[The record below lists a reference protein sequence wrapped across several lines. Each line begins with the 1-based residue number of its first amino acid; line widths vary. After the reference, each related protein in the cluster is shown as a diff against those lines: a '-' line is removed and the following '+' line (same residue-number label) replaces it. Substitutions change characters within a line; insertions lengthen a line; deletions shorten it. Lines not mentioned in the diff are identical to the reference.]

1 MPKTLP
7 QRIVFTIVMATIMV
21 YGMIVYN
28 VALNTG
34 GVTNAT
40 FGMALHEMPIM
51 VPVAFVL
58 EFFVVEKLATALAF
72 TFMRPTDRP
81 QFITYAISLMIVCI
95 MCPVMSLV
103 ATLLFKEPS
112 FGTWV
117 HTWGCNFPMALCWQ
131 MFYCGPLSRFIFRA
145 IFRRNSTKAN
155 PARYPHK
162 QAACLFYRVASP
174 PKLFE
179 QIPCFCLTT
188 PAGVCYY
195 IFDD

>member
-7 QRIVFTIVMATIMV
+7 ERIFFTIVMAAIMV

-28 VALNTG
+28 VALNTN

-40 FGMALHEMPIM
+40 FVMALHEMPIM

-58 EFFVVEKLATALAF
+58 EFFVVEKLATELAF
-72 TFMRPTDRP
+72 LFMRPTDRP

-112 FGTWV
+112 FGV
-117 HTWGCNFPMALCWQ
+117 CKK
-131 MFYCGPLSRFIFRA
+131 I
-145 IFRRNSTKAN
+145 
-155 PARYPHK
+155 
-162 QAACLFYRVASP
+162 
-174 PKLFE
+174 
-179 QIPCFCLTT
+179 
-188 PAGVCYY
+188 PAGSNPRGFSVSKRGRGRGRAEDLRAVYSMELKNNR
-195 IFDD
+195 

>member
-7 QRIVFTIVMATIMV
+7 EKIIFTIIMAAIMV

-28 VALNTG
+28 VALATG

-72 TFMRPTDRP
+72 TFMKPTDRP

-95 MCPVMSLV
+95 MCPVMSLI
-103 ATLLFKEPS
+103 ATLLFKAPS
-112 FGTWV
+112 FAEWI
-117 HTWGCNFPMALCWQ
+117 HTWALNMPMALIWQ
-131 MFYCGPLSRFIFRA
+131 LLYCGPLVRLIFRT
-145 IFRRNSTKAN
+145 IFPSA
-155 PARYPHK
+155 K
-162 QAACLFYRVASP
+162 Q
-174 PKLFE
+174 
-179 QIPCFCLTT
+179 
-188 PAGVCYY
+188 
-195 IFDD
+195 